1 MIINIDNEN
10 TCCMNA
16 GRKYA
21 KIIVL
26 ALLVMGLGSCK
37 LLKKK
42 GCGCPDFGMNEQ
54 VTPQPDSVATPT
66 FETVTP

>member
-1 MIINIDNEN
+1 M
-10 TCCMNA
+10 TA

-26 ALLVMGLGSCK
+26 ALLVMSLGSCK

-42 GCGCPDFGMNEQ
+42 GCGCPDFGVIEQ
-54 VTPQPDSVATPT
+54 VEPAQDTTSAGVDVEP
-66 FETVTP
+66 